1 MPAYIETFAWALPE
15 LEKPWHGFGN
25 ALDHYMTSAEAIAAA
40 GLDWTVKEQPIF
52 FDGKDLQPKSE
63 TGIFADPMRAFA
75 SHDWTKVESHKALV
89 RDSDGRVLSVMGHKY
104 NVLQNIEAF
113 DFTDN
118 LIAEGEMEYVT
129 AGAVKDGQV
138 VFMVAK
144 IKSDPLEIVPG
155 DVAEKYVLFVNSH
168 DGSYSVTVKFV
179 ATLVVCW
186 NTLVAAL
193 GEKRR
198 ALKIRHTRNMKA
210 RMEEGKKILGLA
222 DAKYARMKRLAQEM
236 ARIPMPKREFN
247 QFALHLVAPGKLE
260 DDLSKAQQ
268 VSIDNL
274 NYLFVAG
281 PGQEIEGRAGTVWGA
296 HNAITAWTSHV
307 RQTKHERV
315 RYTLMGQGDAINEK
329 AEKIL
334 LNQYQIAA

>member
-1 MPAYIETFAWALPE
+1 MPAYIETFAWAIPE

-25 ALDHYMTSAEAIAAA
+25 SLNDYMTSETAMREA
-40 GLDWTVKEQPIF
+40 GLDWKVKEKELF
-52 FDGKDLQPKSE
+52 FDGVDVKSHLE
-63 TGIFADPMRAFA
+63 LDFDP
-75 SHDWTKVESHKALV
+75 DWKRVSSHKALV
-89 RDSDGRVLSVMGHKY
+89 RDSDNRVLGVMGNKY
-104 NVLQNIEAF
+104 NVLQNTEAF

-118 LIAEGEMEYVT
+118 LVAEGEIKYVT
-129 AGAVKDGQV
+129 AGSVKDGQV

-144 IKSDPLEIVPG
+144 IMSDPLEIVPG

-168 DGSYSVTVKFV
+168 DGSFSVTVKFV

-198 ALKIRHTRNMKA
+198 ALKVKHTRNMKK

-222 DAKYARMKRLAQEM
+222 NEKYANMKRLAQEM
-236 ARIPMPKREFN
+236 ARIKMSKKEFN
-247 QFALHLVAPGKLE
+247 DFAYELVVPDNRSM
-260 DDLSKAQQ
+260 DDLTNAQNR
-268 VSIDNL
+268 SLENL
-274 NYLFVAG
+274 NYLYVAG

-296 HNAITAWTSHV
+296 HNAVTAWTSHV
-307 RQTKHERV
+307 RESKHERI

-329 AEKIL
+329 AEKL
-334 LNQYQIAA
+334 LLKQYQIAA

>member
-25 ALDHYMTSAEAIAAA
+25 ALDHYMTSAEAITAA
-40 GLDWTVKEQPIF
+40 GLDWTVKEQPIY
-52 FDGKDLQPKSE
+52 FDNNTLTTNLELDLQP
-63 TGIFADPMRAFA
+63 
-75 SHDWTKVESHKALV
+75 DWTKVESHKALV
-89 RDSDGRVLSVMGHKY
+89 RDSDGRVLSVMGKKY

-113 DFTDN
+113 DFTDR
-118 LIAEGEMEYVT
+118 LIEGGEMEYVT

-155 DVAEKYVLFVNSH
+155 DIAEKYVLFVNSH

-198 ALKIRHTRNMKA
+198 AMKIKHTRNMKA

-222 DAKYARMKRLAQEM
+222 DAKYARLKALAQEM
-236 ARIPMPKREFN
+236 ARIPMPKTEFN
-247 QFALHLVAPGKLE
+247 KFALQLVAPGRSDE
-260 DDLSKAQQ
+260 DLTNAQQ
-268 VSIDNL
+268 VSVDNL
-274 NYLFVAG
+274 NYLYVGG
-281 PGQEIEGRAGTVWGA
+281 PGQDIEGRAGTVWGA
-296 HNAITAWTSHV
+296 HNAVTAWTSHV
-307 RQTKHERV
+307 RQTKHERI

-329 AEKIL
+329 AEKL
-334 LNQYQIAA
+334 LLQQYQIAA